1 MILTTR
7 NCPSRKV
14 LPALV
19 KEALSELGLSLEV
32 EERLVSTL
40 EEARSLRFYGS
51 PSLKLDGKD
60 LEPGADETKEP
71 GLG

>member
-1 MILTTR
+1 M
-7 NCPSRKV
+7 
-14 LPALV
+14 

-32 EERLVSTL
+32 EERLVSTP